1 MARFGDRAA
10 MHRFGFG
17 PQTGASGLLEKFPRF
32 GIESLALATNGN
44 RQDEG
49 DEFRQG

>member
-17 PQTGASGLLEKFPRF
+17 PQTGASRMFEKFPRF
-32 GIESLALATNGN
+32 GVDSLALATDGNGQN
-44 RQDEG
+44 KRDELG
-49 DEFRQG
+49 QG